1 MSLKEQ
7 LLSDMKEAM
16 KSKDTLR
23 KNTILSIRGA
33 ILQVEK
39 DTMQDVSED
48 KVLEIIVQ
56 EIKKRKDALTD
67 FEKGN
72 RPDLVADA
80 NAEVVVLQGYLP
92 TQLSDEELM
101 VLISEVIT
109 ELGAASM
116 KDMGKVM
123 SAIKPKV
130 SGRADN
136 QKVSSIVKQ
145 CLSN

>member
-1 MSLKEQ
+1 MSLKEK

-16 KSKDTLR
+16 KEKDVLR
-23 KNTILSIRGA
+23 KNTIQSIRGA
-33 ILQVEK
+33 ILQKEK
-39 DTMQDVSED
+39 DTLQEVSEEQILD
-48 KVLEIIVQ
+48 IIVQ

-80 NAEVVVLQGYLP
+80 NAEVTVLQGYLP
-92 TQLSDEELM
+92 KQLSDEELAS
-101 VLISEVIT
+101 LIHQVIEEV
-109 ELGAASM
+109 GATSM

-123 SAIKPKV
+123 AAIKSKV

>member
-23 KNTILSIRGA
+23 KNTIQSVRGA

-56 EIKKRKDALTD
+56 EIKKRKDALAD

-80 NAEVVVLQGYLP
+80 NAEVIVLQGYLP
-92 TQLSDEELM
+92 TQLSDEEL
-101 VLISEVIT
+101 VALISEAIA

-123 SAIKPKV
+123 AAIKPKV

-136 QKVSSIVKQ
+136 QTVSSIVKQ

>member
-1 MSLKEQ
+1 M
-7 LLSDMKEAM
+7 A
-16 KSKDTLR
+16 
-23 KNTILSIRGA
+23 
-33 ILQVEK
+33 
-39 DTMQDVSED
+39 DVSED

-56 EIKKRKDALTD
+56 EIKKRKDALAD

-80 NAEVVVLQGYLP
+80 NAEVIVLQGYLP
-92 TQLSDEELM
+92 TQLSDEEL
-101 VLISEVIT
+101 VALISEAIA

-123 SAIKPKV
+123 AAIKPKV

-136 QKVSSIVKQ
+136 QTVSSIVKQ